1 MYTYIYIYIY
11 TLHVKYIYIYIYIR
25 IYNRILLQYFIHA
38 RSKLRRP
45 SKPSRVQSRRKS
57 IGVSTKATPLCPSN
71 PVEECFPIIQP
82 VWILLW
88 LITRICYGHHHLHSR
103 RRFTMLFTQKGTLLD
118 AVSRHGRKHEEEAK
132 ARTWALKDGLSWWT
146 NSIPLI
152 PHDVLPVMG
161 SK

>member
-1 MYTYIYIYIY
+1 MYTYIYIY
-11 TLHVKYIYIYIYIR
+11 TLHVKYIYIYIR

-45 SKPSRVQSRRKS
+45 SKPSRVQSRKKS

-88 LITRICYGHHHLHSR
+88 LITGKCYGHHHLHSR
-103 RRFTMLFTQKGTLLD
+103 RRFTMLSPKKELCSMQFQDMAGSTKRRQKPGPGHWK
-118 AVSRHGRKHEEEAK
+118 S
-132 ARTWALKDGLSWWT
+132 LKDGLSWWT